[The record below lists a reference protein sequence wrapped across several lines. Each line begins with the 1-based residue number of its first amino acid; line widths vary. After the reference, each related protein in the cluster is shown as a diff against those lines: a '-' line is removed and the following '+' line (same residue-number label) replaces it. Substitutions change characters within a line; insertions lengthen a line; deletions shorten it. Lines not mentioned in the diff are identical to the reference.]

1 MRRAS
6 RQFPVLVP
14 TGTRLQP
21 LGDALPLEMWLAL
34 AGELG
39 SDPLLVYGGGPSYLH
54 KGIQVVGWRDL
65 DTFRKVQ
72 GEAPV

>member
-1 MRRAS
+1 
-6 RQFPVLVP
+6 
-14 TGTRLQP
+14 
-21 LGDALPLEMWLAL
+21 MWLAL